1 MGLDMYLTRKTYVKR
16 WDHIKPEDQFSITV
30 TRGGKPY
37 PLIDTSKITYIEEE
51 VGYWRKASAIHAWF
65 VREVQED
72 EDDCR
77 EYYVGKDDL
86 RKLLMVVGTV
96 LAHQE
101 RALELL
107 PPPGGFFFGTT
118 DLDDWYWD
126 NLKLTRTLLKE
137 VLESTSDDQTL
148 YYRSSW

>member
-1 MGLDMYLTRKTYVKR
+1 
-16 WDHIKPEDQFSITV
+16 
-30 TRGGKPY
+30 
-37 PLIDTSKITYIEEE
+37 
-51 VGYWRKASAIHAWF
+51 
-65 VREVQED
+65 VQED